1 MGGGWRQ
8 IDLLQAERSDFVV
21 LTIPYEMS
29 EVAPERAR
37 ARWALAIVAG
47 MLALMTFG
55 LVPNV
60 VAVLLAAL
68 ALILAGCLSMK
79 DAYESINWPSVVL
92 IAGMLPMAQ
101 ALDKTG
107 GVKLIV
113 NQVAVLGDLGPHY
126 LLFGLFVITA
136 GLSQFMSNT
145 ATAVLL
151 APIALSSAKMLGVSP
166 YPLLMTVA
174 IAASTAFATPVASPT
189 NTLVLGPGDYR
200 FIDFLKVGLPLIVLS
215 MLVTLLAV
223 PVIFPLK

>member
-1 MGGGWRQ
+1 M
-8 IDLLQAERSDFVV
+8 
-21 LTIPYEMS
+21 LTIPQEMS

-37 ARWALAIVAG
+37 APWALAIVGG
-47 MLALMTFG
+47 MLALMTFN

-60 VAVLLAAL
+60 AAVLLAAL
-68 ALILAGCLSMK
+68 AMVLTGCLSLK
-79 DAYESINWPSVVL
+79 DAYDSINWSSLVL

-113 NQVAVLGDLGPHY
+113 DQVAVLGKLGPY
-126 LLFGLFVITA
+126 SLMVGLFVITA
-136 GLSQFMSNT
+136 GLSQFISNT

-174 IAASTAFATPVASPT
+174 IAASTSFATPVASPT
-189 NTLVLGPGDYR
+189 NTLILGPGGYR
-200 FIDFLKVGLPLIVLS
+200 FIDFLKVGLPLIALS